1 MLIEML
7 KSKIHRATVTE
18 ANLNYIGSLT
28 VDKAL
33 IEAANMR
40 QYEKVQVVNLN
51 TGARAETYL
60 IEGKKNTGVICLNG
74 GMARMG
80 EPGDKILV
88 LTFCH
93 MEEEKAE
100 HWKPKVILL
109 NEKNKVNS
117 RP

>member
-7 KSKIHRATVTE
+7 KSKIHRATVTD

-33 IEAANMR
+33 LEAAGMR
-40 QYEKVQVVNLN
+40 QYQKVQVVNLN

-60 IEGKKNTGVICLNG
+60 IEGKRGTGTICLNG

-88 LTFCH
+88 LTFCL
-93 MEEEKAE
+93 MEEVEAE
-100 HWKPKVILL
+100 HWKPMVILL
-109 NEKNKVNS
+109 NEKNKIAKKH
-117 RP
+117 